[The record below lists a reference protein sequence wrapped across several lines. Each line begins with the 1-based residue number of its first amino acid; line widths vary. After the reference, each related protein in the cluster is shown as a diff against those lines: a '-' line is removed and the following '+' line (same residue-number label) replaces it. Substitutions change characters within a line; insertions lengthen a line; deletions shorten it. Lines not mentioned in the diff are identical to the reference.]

1 MCLGEG
7 CKTSRR
13 DVLRASLALPL
24 LGNALERVDESVG
37 VSVWEYERD
46 GAKLDAYLAYPRAN
60 PRAPVVVVLHG
71 NAGLPADVCAMA
83 VTLATQGFV
92 GFAVNPTSREPDPS
106 TIPREMLAGREFGD
120 RIVADARA
128 GVKSLRDQSIGGA
141 GLGIVGY
148 CGGGY
153 TALLWGAEP
162 FGSEI
167 DAFAGIH
174 TPFRNRD
181 GGRITSTRP
190 QGIDLYRKLA
200 APAQLHFGG
209 DDPYT
214 PAADIADVKTVA
226 KETNKKLALH
236 IYPFAAH
243 GFALFTDPAYR
254 KSATDAVNRRAR
266 DFLGRHLLRAD

>member
-1 MCLGEG
+1 MCLTDG

-13 DVLRASLALPL
+13 DVLRASLAFTL
-24 LGNALERVDESVG
+24 LGNPLAKADESLSA
-37 VSVWEYERD
+37 SVWQYERD
-46 GAKLDAYLAYPRAN
+46 AAKLDAYLAYPRAN
-60 PRAPVVVVLHG
+60 PRAPVLVVLHG

-83 VTLATQGFV
+83 LSLATEGYV

-106 TIPREMLAGREFGD
+106 VIPRRMLAGREFGD
-120 RIVADARA
+120 RYIADARA
-128 GVKSLRDQSIGGA
+128 GLNSLRKEGIGGA

-167 DAFAGIH
+167 DTFVGIH

-181 GGRITSTRP
+181 GARIINTRP

-214 PAADIADVKTVA
+214 PAADIEEVNAVA
-226 KETNKKLALH
+226 KETSKVLDSY
-236 IYPFAAH
+236 IYPRAGH
-243 GFALFTDPAYR
+243 GFALFTDTAYR
-254 KSATDAVNRRAR
+254 KEATDVLNGRVQQFLRRS
-266 DFLGRHLLRAD
+266 LLRS